1 MERRLGLDDKPV
13 STMAL
18 DTELLA
24 RLVRARRACLAGLR
38 DIGKKQIELI
48 EQGNMTALL
57 DVLAAKHRPLAELQ
71 RIERA
76 LDPFR
81 GENPA
86 GRRWASPEDRA
97 ACARAIDEC
106 EALLAEIVRQEK
118 HCEQAL
124 LRQRDETAAR
134 LARFRLAGQVRGA
147 YVAAP
152 PDARH
157 IDLCSER

>member
-1 MERRLGLDDKPV
+1 M
-13 STMAL
+13 TMPL
-18 DTELLA
+18 DTAVLA
-24 RLVRARRACLAGLR
+24 RLVQARRTCLSRLR
-38 DIGKKQIELI
+38 DIGKQQIELI

-57 DVLAAKHRPLAELQ
+57 DVLAAKHRPLAELK

-86 GRRWASPEDRA
+86 ERRWASPEDRA
-97 ACARAIDEC
+97 ACARGIDEC
-106 EALLAEIVRQEK
+106 ETLLAEIIRREK
-118 HCEQAL
+118 QCEQAL
-124 LRQRDETAAR
+124 SRQRDETAAR

-147 YVAAP
+147 YASAP
-152 PDARH
+152 PEARH